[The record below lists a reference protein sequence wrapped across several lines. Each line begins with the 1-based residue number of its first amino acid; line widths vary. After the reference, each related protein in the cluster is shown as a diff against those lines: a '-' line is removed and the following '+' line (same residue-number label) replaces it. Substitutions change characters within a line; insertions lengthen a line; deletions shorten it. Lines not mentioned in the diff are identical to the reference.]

1 MPQPRR
7 NQVSLQDTCY
17 YHCVSRCVRRSF
29 LCGEDPYTGK
39 SYEHRRGWVEKRM
52 LRLTDIFAVSVCAF
66 AVMSNHTHVVL
77 CVEHQKA
84 EGWDTRTVLERWHT
98 LYNGTSLTQRYCQPE
113 EYDLMPKAERLRVEL
128 LAETYRQRLMDIS
141 WFMRA
146 LNELIARMANREDG
160 CTGRFWE
167 GRFKSQ
173 ALLDEQAL
181 LSCMAYVDLNPIRAN
196 IARTPETSD
205 HTSIKLRITAA
216 LNGQQPQPLKHFR
229 TDEDKD
235 NGDTLPCHLNDYLEV
250 VEFTGRAQR
259 LDKPG
264 HIAETTSDLTT
275 RLGISITNWLT
286 LTHGFEYQFGCRAGT
301 LASLRRCQNHH
312 EAARI
317 RGSGNARRL
326 FAA

>member
-17 YHCVSRCVRRSF
+17 YHCISRCVRQGF
-29 LCGEDPYTGK
+29 LCGEDPHTGK
-39 SYEHRRGWVEKRM
+39 SYEHRRGWVEKR
-52 LRLTDIFAVSVCAF
+52 LLTLTDIFAISVCAF

-77 CVEHQKA
+77 CVESQQA
-84 EGWDTRTVLERWHT
+84 DDWDTHTILERWHT
-98 LYNGTSLTQRYCQPE
+98 LYNGTPLTQRYCQPE

-146 LNELIARMANREDG
+146 LNEPIARMANREDG

-205 HTSIKLRITAA
+205 HTSIQLRIKAA
-216 LNGQQPQPLKHFR
+216 LNGQQPQPLKRFR
-229 TDEDKD
+229 TNKDED

-250 VEFTGRAQR
+250 VEFTGRARR

-264 HIAETTSDLTT
+264 HISEAIPDLTT
-275 RLGISITNWLT
+275 RLGISLSNWLT
-286 LTHGFEYQFGCRAGT
+286 LTQGFEYQFGCRVGT
-301 LASLRRCQNHH
+301 LTSLRRCRDQH
-312 EAARI
+312 ESIRI

>member
-29 LCGEDPYTGK
+29 LCGQDPYTGK
-39 SYEHRRGWVEKRM
+39 SYEHRRGWVEKRL
-52 LRLTDIFAVSVCAF
+52 LRLTDIFAISVCAF

-77 CVEHQKA
+77 CVESQKA
-84 EGWDTRTVLERWHT
+84 DDWDTHTILERWHT
-98 LYNGTSLTQRYCQPE
+98 LYNGTPLTQRYCQPE

-146 LNELIARMANREDG
+146 LNEPIARMANREDG

-205 HTSIKLRITAA
+205 HTSIQLRIKAA
-216 LNGQQPQPLKHFR
+216 LNGQQPQPLKRFR
-229 TDEDKD
+229 TNKDED

-264 HIAETTSDLTT
+264 HIVETTLDLTT
-275 RLGISITNWLT
+275 RLSISLSNWLT
-286 LTHGFEYQFGCRAGT
+286 LTQGFEYQFGCRVGT
-301 LASLRRCQNHH
+301 LTSLRRYRDQH
-312 EAARI
+312 ESIRI